1 VLARLR
7 LDELMY
13 TWFGGATPMQIGL
26 LGALEVGSF
35 RRADGTIDL
44 ERIRAEL
51 AARAGR
57 VAPLRRRVV
66 RTRLGEGRPFWAEDP
81 AFAPLDHVEVTILPA
96 GTDVPSW
103 AAARAARPLDPDRP
117 LWRAEII
124 GGRAV
129 EQPAVLV
136 VVSHVLADGAA
147 GVAIA
152 GALFD
157 SGPEAV
163 VQPVPVAATPRLPL
177 LPSHRQL
184 RAERWHEAAEDLR
197 RIRRRPDRRRPSG
210 VHGLRQLRAA
220 MVGFAGPEPST
231 SLPRQIGPD
240 RRLGIVR
247 EPLAPLRG
255 CGHELGAT
263 VNDLVLAAVTEGLG
277 ALLTV
282 RGENT
287 PGLVLRAMVPAT
299 TGRADRQVGRMLVVG
314 LPVGEPD
321 PARRLTLIHD
331 ATSVGKTRL
340 REGPDDVSD
349 LRLPLPVARWVL
361 CWARR
366 AGSRRVTLAVTDV
379 TGPSAPLWLTGA
391 RLLSA
396 TPIAPL
402 SPGVALS
409 VAALSYAGE
418 LVVSVNA
425 DAAVA
430 DLEVMTEGVER
441 GFAALRD
448 LSGPAGDSAGSGRR
462 RSRPQVVDV
471 GRNGRTRGCWP

>member
-1 VLARLR
+1 MLARLR

-13 TWFGGATPMQIGL
+13 TWFGGDTPMQIGL
-26 LGALEVGSF
+26 LGALEVGPF
-35 RRADGTIDL
+35 RRVDRTIDL
-44 ERIRAEL
+44 ERIRGEL
-51 AARAGR
+51 AVRAGR
-57 VAPLRRRVV
+57 VASLHRRVV
-66 RTRLGEGRPFWAEDP
+66 RTRLGEGRPFWVEDP
-81 AFAPLDHVEVTILPA
+81 AFAPLDHVEVTVLPA
-96 GTDVPSW
+96 GTDLPSW

-117 LWRAEII
+117 LWRAEIV

-147 GVAIA
+147 GVALA

-163 VQPVPVAATPRLPL
+163 VQPVPVATPSPPP

-184 RAERWHEAAEDLR
+184 RGERRHEAAEALR
-197 RIRRRPDRRRPSG
+197 RLPRRPARRRPTG
-210 VHGLRQLRAA
+210 VHGLRQLHTAMAA
-220 MVGFAGPEPST
+220 FAGPEPIT
-231 SLPRQIGPD
+231 SLPRHIGPD

-247 EPLAPLRG
+247 EPLAPLRH

-263 VNDLVLAAVTEGLG
+263 VNDLVLAAVSEGLG
-277 ALLTV
+277 ALLTL
-282 RGENT
+282 RGENI

-331 ATSVGKTRL
+331 ATSVGKARL
-340 REGPDDVSD
+340 REGPEDVSD

-379 TGPSAPLWLTGA
+379 TGPSAPLWLTGS

-425 DAAVA
+425 DAAVT
-430 DLEVMTEGVER
+430 DLEVMTGGMER

-448 LSGPAGDSAGSGRR
+448 LAGLASDPAGSS
-462 RSRPQVVDV
+462 P
-471 GRNGRTRGCWP
+471 